1 MSGSCHLDRASNVEI
16 GVECQT
22 FVIAIFF
29 NFGRILQFGTHS
41 RHHKGALTQKRFF
54 CVICTTFR
62 LIFMSAEK
70 KSKQTFNT
78 KFIIQRPVEMT

>member
-1 MSGSCHLDRASNVEI
+1 MSCHLDRASNVEI

-29 NFGRILQFGTHS
+29 NFGRILQFGAHS

-54 CVICTTFR
+54 LCDLYYFQIDFHVSR
-62 LIFMSAEK
+62 K